1 MCTKPSSLSETS
13 ERFADFVLKGRKKQL
28 SPSSETSSTFFA
40 VADLFT
46 LSERASLGPR
56 LDDIILTEAVFTLHA
71 ETAQILARLS
81 SAAGFVVIKV
91 TPGPS
96 LCVRVMKVVHIL
108 YQSRLCSR

>member
-1 MCTKPSSLSETS
+1 M
-13 ERFADFVLKGRKKQL
+13 
-28 SPSSETSSTFFA
+28 SSTFFA

-71 ETAQILARLS
+71 AQILARLS

>member
-1 MCTKPSSLSETS
+1 M
-13 ERFADFVLKGRKKQL
+13 
-28 SPSSETSSTFFA
+28 SSTFFA

-71 ETAQILARLS
+71 ETALACLS